1 LQSLSIALQSGQLG
15 PLLSQLDLDP
25 SAGNGVEAFL
35 RAIQEQAGRRQRDQE
50 DENVEDH
57 SGDRMEED

>member
-1 LQSLSIALQSGQLG
+1 LG
-15 PLLSQLDLDP
+15 LDP

-35 RAIQEQAGRRQRDQE
+35 RAIQEQAGRQHRDHE
-50 DENVEDH
+50 DENTEDH